1 MEERSAAR
9 REARARAAAGAGG
22 AGLLAS
28 RASAEKGQTSVRALR
43 TQTHDGINF
52 AVLLHTAA
60 RDVGAPAAP
69 SASPPTHIAHARST
83 NPLRSPMSNAA
94 LELKQEQELQ
104 QKLSPQQ
111 IQYIKLLQL
120 DTFELEQRIED
131 ELEENPLLEEGQSE
145 EQQREEE
152 ELDATAEEME
162 NELETEEEEDF
173 DVEDLLNN
181 TDDMYGYNAQPGY
194 RGDEE
199 DRDRPMPAD
208 QSLPE
213 QLQEQLS
220 FLDLDDTDQIIADQV
235 IGSIDEDG
243 YLKREIDSIL
253 DDILFNHGIEVT
265 EDDVE
270 RVLRQVQS
278 LDPAGIAARDLRE
291 CLLLQLYR
299 MPEDVDGRNTAIEML
314 EDHYEAFTKKH
325 FDKLEKRLGV
335 GDRELKTAFDLI
347 RQRLDP
353 KPGEGEF
360 SEETNYIT
368 PDFTVR
374 YVDGEFVI
382 TLNGRNAPDLHISR
396 HYRRML
402 QKLKKQK
409 ASDEE
414 EVDEDT
420 EEFLKD
426 KFSSAQWFI
435 DSINQ
440 RRHTMYLVMDAIVQL
455 QEDFFRYGE
464 GNLKPMILKDVAEI
478 IDMDISTVSRVVN
491 GKYVQT
497 EWGVYE
503 LKYFF
508 SEGLETVDG
517 EEVSNKEVKAELQR
531 IVDAEDKTDPM
542 SDSALAD
549 ALEETGFKIA
559 RRTVS
564 KYRKQLGIPVARLR
578 REIVLEDD
586 A

>member
-1 MEERSAAR
+1 
-9 REARARAAAGAGG
+9 
-22 AGLLAS
+22 
-28 RASAEKGQTSVRALR
+28 
-43 TQTHDGINF
+43 
-52 AVLLHTAA
+52 
-60 RDVGAPAAP
+60 
-69 SASPPTHIAHARST
+69 
-83 NPLRSPMSNAA
+83 MSNR

-120 DTFELEQRIED
+120 DTFDLERRIEE
-131 ELEENPLLEEGQSE
+131 ELEENPLLEEGLE
-145 EQQREEE
+145 EEEQREEDE
-152 ELDATAEEME
+152 IDATAEEME
-162 NELETEEEEDF
+162 NELETEDEEEDF

-181 TDDMYGYNAQPGY
+181 TDDMYGYNANPGY
-194 RGDEE
+194 QGDDE

-213 QLQEQLS
+213 QLQEQIS
-220 FLDLDDTDQIIADQV
+220 FLNLDETEQIIADQI

-253 DDILFNHGIEVT
+253 DDILFNHGIEIE

-270 RVLRQVQS
+270 NVLRQVQS
-278 LDPAGIAARDLRE
+278 LDPAGIAARDLQE

-299 MPEDVDGRNTAIEML
+299 MPEDVDGRNTAIAML
-314 EDHYEAFTKKH
+314 EDEYESFTKKH
-325 FDKLEKRLGV
+325 FDKLETRLGV
-335 GDRELKTAFDLI
+335 DDRELKTAFDLI

-368 PDFTVR
+368 PDFSVR

-382 TLNGRNAPDLHISR
+382 TLNGRNAPDLHVSR
-396 HYRRML
+396 HYRKML
-402 QKLKKQK
+402 EKLKAQK
-409 ASDEE
+409 ESDDAD

-455 QEDFFRYGE
+455 QDDFFRYGE
-464 GNLKPMILKDVAEI
+464 GHLKPMILKDVAEI

-542 SDSALAD
+542 SDQDLAD
-549 ALEETGFKIA
+549 KLEEKGFKIA

-578 REIVLEDD
+578 REIVLEEEEQ
-586 A
+586 ASVV

>member
-1 MEERSAAR
+1 M
-9 REARARAAAGAGG
+9 
-22 AGLLAS
+22 
-28 RASAEKGQTSVRALR
+28 
-43 TQTHDGINF
+43 
-52 AVLLHTAA
+52 
-60 RDVGAPAAP
+60 
-69 SASPPTHIAHARST
+69 
-83 NPLRSPMSNAA
+83 
-94 LELKQEQELQ
+94 LELQQKQELQ

-120 DTFELEQRIED
+120 NTLDLEKRIKE
-131 ELEENPLLEEGQSE
+131 ELEENPLIEEGLDE
-145 EQQREEE
+145 EEQREEE

-162 NELETEEEEDF
+162 HELETDEDNEEF

-181 TDDMYGYNAQPGY
+181 TDDMYGYNANPGY
-194 RGDEE
+194 RGEDEDE
-199 DRDRPMPAD
+199 REQPMPAD
-208 QSLPE
+208 QTLSE
-213 QLQEQLS
+213 RLQGQIS
-220 FLDLDDTDQIIADQV
+220 FLNLDESDEIIAEQI

-243 YLKREIDSIL
+243 YLRRDVDSII
-253 DDILFNHGIEVT
+253 DDIMFNHGIDIT
-265 EDDVE
+265 EEDVE
-270 RVLRQVQS
+270 SVLKQVQS
-278 LDPAGIAARDLRE
+278 LDPAGIAARDLQE

-299 MPEDVDGRNTAIEML
+299 MSDEVEGRQTAIEML
-314 EDHYEAFTKKH
+314 EDEYEAFTMKH
-325 FDKLEKRLGV
+325 FDKLKKRLDV
-335 GDRELKTAFDLI
+335 DDRKLKAAFDLI

-402 QKLKKQK
+402 EKLKAQK
-409 ASDEE
+409 KSDDEGDIDEE
-414 EVDEDT
+414 T
-420 EEFLKD
+420 RKFLKD
-426 KFSSAQWFI
+426 KFDSARWFI
-435 DSINQ
+435 ESINQ
-440 RRHTMYLVMDAIVQL
+440 RRHTMSLVMDAIVQL
-455 QEDFFRYGE
+455 QEDFFRRGE
-464 GNLKPMILKDVAEI
+464 GHLKPMILKDVAEI

-531 IVDAEDKTDPM
+531 IVDNEDKTDPM
-542 SDSALAD
+542 SDQELAD
-549 ALEETGFKIA
+549 ALEEKGFKIA

-578 REIVLEDD
+578 KEIVIEGEEAAEEED
-586 A
+586 

>member
-1 MEERSAAR
+1 M
-9 REARARAAAGAGG
+9 
-22 AGLLAS
+22 
-28 RASAEKGQTSVRALR
+28 
-43 TQTHDGINF
+43 
-52 AVLLHTAA
+52 
-60 RDVGAPAAP
+60 
-69 SASPPTHIAHARST
+69 
-83 NPLRSPMSNAA
+83 

-120 DTFELEQRIED
+120 NTLDLDQRIKE
-131 ELEENPLLEEGQSE
+131 ELEENPLLEEGLDE
-145 EQQREEE
+145 EEQREED

-162 NELETEEEEDF
+162 NELETEEEEEEDF

-181 TDDMYGYNAQPGY
+181 TDDMYGYNNPGY
-194 RGDEE
+194 SEDEE
-199 DRDRPMPAD
+199 DRDRAMPAD
-208 QSLPE
+208 QTLAE
-213 QLQEQLS
+213 QLQDQIS
-220 FLDLDDTDQIIADQV
+220 FLNLDETDQLIADQI

-243 YLKREIDSIL
+243 YLRRDLDSII
-253 DDILFNHGIEVT
+253 DDILFNEGEEVS
-265 EDDVE
+265 EEDVE
-270 RVLRQVQS
+270 EVLTQVQS
-278 LDPAGIAARDLRE
+278 LDPAGIAARDLQE

-299 MPEDVDGRNTAIEML
+299 MNEDVDGRLTAIEML
-314 EDHYEAFTKKH
+314 EDEYEAFTMKH
-325 FDKLEKRLGV
+325 FDKLKKRLDV
-335 GDRELKTAFDLI
+335 DDKELKAAFDLI

-382 TLNGRNAPDLHISR
+382 NLNGRNAPDLHISR
-396 HYRRML
+396 HYRKML
-402 QKLKKQK
+402 EKLKKQK
-409 ASDEE
+409 KSDDE
-414 EVDEDT
+414 EVDEET
-420 EEFLKD
+420 RKFLKT
-426 KFSSAQWFI
+426 KFDSARWFI
-435 DSINQ
+435 NSINQ
-440 RRHTMYLVMDAIVQL
+440 RRHTMSLVMDAIVQL
-455 QEDFFRYGE
+455 QKDFFRYGE
-464 GNLKPMILKDVAEI
+464 GHLKPMILKDVAEI

-542 SDSALAD
+542 SDQALAD
-549 ALEETGFKIA
+549 KLEEKGFKIA

-564 KYRKQLGIPVARLR
+564 KYRKHLGIPVARLR
-578 REIVLEDD
+578 KEIVLDDEEEAEDV
-586 A
+586 AE